1 VCSSD
6 LSGGAL
12 ALACGDEI
20 WMLEKSTYS
29 VLSPEGFASILW
41 KDSSRAPE
49 AAAVMKMTPQAL
61 LEQGVI
67 EGIIEETTDHQATIQ
82 NIDVVLEKQ
91 LATLAQLTPEEL
103 LKRRRAR
110 YRKF

>member
-1 VCSSD
+1 
-6 LSGGAL
+6 
-12 ALACGDEI
+12 
-20 WMLEKSTYS
+20 
-29 VLSPEGFASILW
+29 
-41 KDSSRAPE
+41 
-49 AAAVMKMTPQAL
+49 MTPQAL

>member
-1 VCSSD
+1 
-6 LSGGAL
+6 
-12 ALACGDEI
+12 
-20 WMLEKSTYS
+20 MLEKSTYS

-91 LATLAQLTPEEL
+91 LATLAQLMPEEL

>member
-1 VCSSD
+1 
-6 LSGGAL
+6 
-12 ALACGDEI
+12 
-20 WMLEKSTYS
+20 MLEKSTYS

-91 LATLAQLTPEEL
+91 LATLPQLTPEEL

>member
-1 VCSSD
+1 
-6 LSGGAL
+6 
-12 ALACGDEI
+12 
-20 WMLEKSTYS
+20 MLEKSTYS

-61 LEQGVI
+61 LKQGVI

>member
-1 VCSSD
+1 
-6 LSGGAL
+6 
-12 ALACGDEI
+12 
-20 WMLEKSTYS
+20 MLEKSTYS